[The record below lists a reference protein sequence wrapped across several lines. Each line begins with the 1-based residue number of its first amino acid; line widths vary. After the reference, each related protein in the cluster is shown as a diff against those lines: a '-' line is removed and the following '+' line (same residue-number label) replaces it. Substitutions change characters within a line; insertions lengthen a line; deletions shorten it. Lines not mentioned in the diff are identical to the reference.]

1 MRIELQSAPA
11 ALTAQHAASPE
22 APVSPRPDP
31 MAGLIAA
38 LTRPDLYRIV
48 ETEDGLSVEPVEAPL
63 M

>member
-1 MRIELQSAPA
+1 MRIE
-11 ALTAQHAASPE
+11 QHTTSLATPTAASPKM
-22 APVSPRPDP
+22 VTSPRPDP

-38 LTRPDLYRIV
+38 LTRPDLYRII